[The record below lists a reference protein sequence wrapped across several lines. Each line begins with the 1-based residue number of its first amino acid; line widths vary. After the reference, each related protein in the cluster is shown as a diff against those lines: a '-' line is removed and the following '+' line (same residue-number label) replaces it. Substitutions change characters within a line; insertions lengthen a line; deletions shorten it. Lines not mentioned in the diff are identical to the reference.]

1 MTYATTTDL
10 KGKLRLQYAG
20 CYTGATADADAAV
33 DLASAQAEVDG
44 RISMRWQLP
53 AEGTTVPGLLKD
65 WTLTLAAARSW
76 LRTAGGTSPA
86 GLTEEVK
93 AVRALLADVAA
104 GKFSLANVGLA
115 PASPDGAASASG
127 TGLDVVVNEAK
138 FKRSQLSGW

>member
-1 MTYATTTDL
+1 MTYATVTDL

-44 RISMRWQLP
+44 RISMRWALP
-53 AEGTTVPGLLKD
+53 AEGETVPGLLKD
-65 WTLTLAAARSW
+65 WTLTLAAARAW
-76 LRTAGGTSPA
+76 LRIPSGTAPQ
-86 GLTEEVK
+86 GLQDEVK

-104 GKFSLANVGLA
+104 GKFTLANVGLS

-127 TGLDVVVNEAK
+127 SALELQVNDAS
-138 FKRSQLSGW
+138 FKRSQLAGW